1 MTSQAS
7 TGLNEEAVEQFA
19 GQVFADL
26 SSVFS
31 GAMTL
36 VGHRLG
42 LYQAL
47 AEGGPQT
54 STELARRTGTH
65 ERYVREWLHCQR
77 AGGYLSY
84 EPVSARF
91 AIPAEHAMVLAAEE
105 SPAFLAPAFEVASA
119 IWHGAE
125 RLGDSFRTGH
135 GIGWA
140 DHHASLFCGTE
151 AFFRNGYR
159 QHLTTTWI
167 PALDGV
173 DERLR
178 AGASVA
184 DVGCGHGASTIVMAQ
199 AYPRSRFVGFDLH
212 EESIR
217 IARERAEEAGVQDR
231 VRFEVASA
239 AEFPGGAYDLI
250 CFMDAFHDLGD
261 PVQAAAHSLERLAG
275 DGTLMLVEPRAAA
288 AIEDNTGLVAR
299 MYYAASTALCTP
311 NALSQSGRLVLGA
324 QAGPEQLKQT
334 LAVAG
339 FSHTRVVAETPFN
352 LVIEGRR

>member
-7 TGLNEEAVEQFA
+7 TALNTEAVERFA
-19 GQVFADL
+19 GQVFGDL

-84 EPVSARF
+84 EPASARF
-91 AIPAEHAMVLAAEE
+91 ALPAEHAMVLAAEG
-105 SPAFLAPAFEVASA
+105 SPAFLAPAFDVAA
-119 IWHGAE
+119 ALWNGTE
-125 RLGDSFRTGH
+125 RLVDSFRSGR
-135 GIGWA
+135 GIGWGE
-140 DHHASLFCGTE
+140 HGASLFCGTE

-173 DERLR
+173 DARLR
-178 AGASVA
+178 EGASVA
-184 DVGCGHGASTIVMAQ
+184 DIGCGHGASTIVMAL
-199 AYPRSRFVGFDLH
+199 AYPKSRFVGFDLH
-212 EESIR
+212 GESIR
-217 IARERAEEAGVQDR
+217 IARERAKAAGVEER
-231 VRFEVASA
+231 VSFEVASA
-239 AEFPGGAYDLI
+239 TAFPGGDYDLI
-250 CFMDAFHDLGD
+250 AFMDAFHDLGD
-261 PVQAAAHSLERLAG
+261 PGRAAERSLEALVS

-288 AIEDNTGLVAR
+288 AVEDNVGPVAR

-311 NALSQSGRLVLGA
+311 NALSQSGRLALGA
-324 QAGPEQLKQT
+324 QAGPEQLTQV
-334 LAVAG
+334 LSAAG
-339 FSHTRVVAETPFN
+339 FGQARVVAETPFN
-352 LVIEGRR
+352 LVIQARR